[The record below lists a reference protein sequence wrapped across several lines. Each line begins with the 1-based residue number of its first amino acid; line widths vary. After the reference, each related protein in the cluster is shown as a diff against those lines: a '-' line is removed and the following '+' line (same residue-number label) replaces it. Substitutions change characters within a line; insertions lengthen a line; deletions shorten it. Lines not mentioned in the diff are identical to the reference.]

1 MNIHLQYLCIVS
13 VYSVVLFQTYRD
25 FFTNI
30 PHTNAVTL
38 IASVICMAMIYVVK
52 EYINNNPKIK
62 PKLKM
67 PVPIEL
73 IAVSITVTIW
83 CSKLTE
89 PHLSKMGVNFI
100 LIIMYWCP
108 AL

>member
-73 IAVSITVTIW
+73 IAVSI
-83 CSKLTE
+83 
-89 PHLSKMGVNFI
+89 NI
-100 LIIMYWCP
+100 LMFKSNRTTSWV
-108 AL
+108 

>member
-1 MNIHLQYLCIVS
+1 MNIHLQYLCITTF
-13 VYSVVLFQTYRD
+13 SVVLFQTYRD

-73 IAVSITVTIW
+73 IAVSI
-83 CSKLTE
+83 
-89 PHLSKMGVNFI
+89 NI
-100 LIIMYWCP
+100 LIFKSNRTTSWV
-108 AL
+108 